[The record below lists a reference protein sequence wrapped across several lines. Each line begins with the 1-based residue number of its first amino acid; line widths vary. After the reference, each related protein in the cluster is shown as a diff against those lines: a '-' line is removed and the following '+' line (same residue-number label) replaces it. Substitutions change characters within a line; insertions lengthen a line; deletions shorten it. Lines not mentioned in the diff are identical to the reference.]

1 MLLIRCDTNQ
11 LDDYYRV
18 VQEEYGQN
26 DTSNSSNFTLI
37 QTKNVTENITK
48 RTEKAN
54 QHLPDSEYSL
64 LQTKDVSKN
73 ITKRIE
79 KAIQQIIPIKPALT
93 LENNISV
100 ELIDNGIDTLNRTMV
115 SINIVISSTGR
126 IIYKLTCGFGF
137 KLLDQIFT
145 NLWKILISV
154 STRILQENLNKDFLN
169 KGHLGN
175 ISNTGIQIDS
185 ETLLVRGI
193 L

>member
-26 DTSNSSNFTLI
+26 DTSNGSDFTLI

-54 QHLPDSEYSL
+54 QPLPDFEYSL

-126 IIYKLTCGFGF
+126 IIDILTY
-137 KLLDQIFT
+137 T
-145 NLWKILISV
+145 
-154 STRILQENLNKDFLN
+154 
-169 KGHLGN
+169 LGCK
-175 ISNTGIQIDS
+175 
-185 ETLLVRGI
+185 
-193 L
+193 

>member
-26 DTSNSSNFTLI
+26 DTSNGSDFTLI

-48 RTEKAN
+48 RTEKAI
-54 QHLPDSEYSL
+54 QPLLDSEYSL

-93 LENNISV
+93 LKNNISV
-100 ELIDNGIDTLNRTMV
+100 ELIDNGIDPLNRTMV

-126 IIYKLTCGFGF
+126 IIYKLAYGFGF
-137 KLLDQIFT
+137 KLLYLIRYLLIFVKFGFQFP
-145 NLWKILISV
+145 LRFCRKI
-154 STRILQENLNKDFLN
+154 STK
-169 KGHLGN
+169 
-175 ISNTGIQIDS
+175 
-185 ETLLVRGI
+185 TL
-193 L
+193 

>member
-48 RTEKAN
+48 HTEKAN
-54 QHLPDSEYSL
+54 QPLPDSEHSL
-64 LQTKDVSKN
+64 LQTKDVSRN

-126 IIYKLTCGFGF
+126 NIYKLTYGFGF
-137 KLLDQIFT
+137 K
-145 NLWKILISV
+145 
-154 STRILQENLNKDFLN
+154 
-169 KGHLGN
+169 
-175 ISNTGIQIDS
+175 
-185 ETLLVRGI
+185 
-193 L
+193 